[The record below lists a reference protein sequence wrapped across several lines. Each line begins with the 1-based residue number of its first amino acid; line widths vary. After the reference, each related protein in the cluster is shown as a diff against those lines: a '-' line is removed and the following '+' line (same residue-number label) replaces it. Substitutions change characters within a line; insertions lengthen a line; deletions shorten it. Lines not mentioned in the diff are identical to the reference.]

1 MGTQAETAC
10 MTGENDSSWIG
21 TAPRWPPSS
30 GMRGF
35 FSAKYCYR
43 FFFYYLTAYLRAL
56 IETENADA
64 RATLPWEMAEFL
76 IGCWINARMNAA
88 DDAAKQLN

>member
-1 MGTQAETAC
+1 
-10 MTGENDSSWIG
+10 
-21 TAPRWPPSS
+21 
-30 GMRGF
+30 MRGF

-64 RATLPWEMAEFL
+64 RATLTREMAEFL

-88 DDAAKQLN
+88 DDAAKQNKHGKRASPKSGGARYGFGKGQFRLFRRRMT